1 MNGFFTVTFRL
12 GILRTAF
19 HKKSC
24 RTSGPAAL
32 FRKEK
37 NALLG
42 FLLAVAAALAFF
54 LASLGIL
61 ALLAVAAALG
71 FLAALGRIRLL
82 AASLLLVALGCIF
95 ALLACGST
103 FGSLLVLIAAA
114 TYHGDSRQNDN
125 ERENLF
131 HGVKRLNYEI

>member
-1 MNGFFTVTFRL
+1 MNGFFTVTFRS

-24 RTSGPAAL
+24 RTSGSAAL

-42 FLLAVAAALAFF
+42 FLLAVAAAFALF
-54 LASLGIL
+54 LASLGL
-61 ALLAVAAALG
+61 FALLAALG

-82 AASLLLVALGCIF
+82 AASLLLVALGCIL

>member
-1 MNGFFTVTFRL
+1 MT
-12 GILRTAF
+12 F

-32 FRKEK
+32 SAKRK

-42 FLLAVAAALAFF
+42 FLLTVAAAFALF
-54 LASLGIL
+54 LASLGL
-61 ALLAVAAALG
+61 FALLAALG
-71 FLAALGRIRLL
+71 FLAALGRIRFL